1 MLAEEEPERIA
12 LPANA
17 RQMTRIG
24 TACKVAQDKSG
35 ADSQPATDQKGDAR
49 QAARILSIPT
59 VRRLS
64 VDAGLRVQRMR
75 LLIRVRETKQSC
87 FAPVR
92 SEQLH
97 SDRQTFG

>member
-12 LPANA
+12 LPASA

-24 TACKVAQDKSG
+24 TVCRVVRDKSG
-35 ADSQPATDQKGDAR
+35 ADNQPENDQKGDAR
-49 QAARILSIPT
+49 QTARILSIPT

-75 LLIRVRETKQSC
+75 LLIGVRETKQSC
-87 FAPVR
+87 FAPVWP
-92 SEQLH
+92 EQLH
-97 SDRQTFG
+97 SDGQAFG